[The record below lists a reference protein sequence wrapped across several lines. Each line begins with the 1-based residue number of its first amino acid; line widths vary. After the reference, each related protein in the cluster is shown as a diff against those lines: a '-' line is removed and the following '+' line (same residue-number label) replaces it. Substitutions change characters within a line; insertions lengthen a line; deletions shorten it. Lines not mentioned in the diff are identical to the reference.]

1 VTQNGE
7 GIRVPAV
14 VAPGGTMIVNV
25 GPNDATVEVSV
36 AGSNQ
41 TTSHTVPANKDV
53 AIPVPPVPG
62 GTVLFVTV
70 GKGLRA
76 RTIEV
81 LVVSLAN

>member
-1 VTQNGE
+1 LIQNGE
-7 GIRVPAV
+7 GIRVPTTV
-14 VAPGGTMIVNV
+14 VAGGTMTVNV

-36 AGSNQ
+36 AGSEQ
-41 TTSHTVPANKDV
+41 TASHTVPANKDV
-53 AIPVPPVPG
+53 AIPVPSVPG

-81 LVVSLAN
+81 LVVSLMN